1 MSRSIAALF
10 ERLSQGVYVVG
21 VAHGEARNA
30 FTAAWVMQ
38 ASYDPLLLALSVNPE
53 NSSYAL
59 LKERRAFSVN
69 VLKKGQLD
77 LAAHFGR
84 SDGSDKLVSTQWTTG
99 RFGLPL
105 LCEALA
111 WFECRVVSEHPAGD
125 HRLVLGRVVDGK
137 LLDSEAEAM
146 SYRETGTMDGA
157 IALFPDD
164 FGDT

>member
-1 MSRSIAALF
+1 VSRSIAALF

-38 ASYDPLLLALSVNPE
+38 ASYDPLLMALSVNPE

-105 LCEALA
+105 LCEAL
-111 WFECRVVSEHPAGD
+111 V
-125 HRLVLGRVVDGK
+125 
-137 LLDSEAEAM
+137 
-146 SYRETGTMDGA
+146 
-157 IALFPDD
+157 
-164 FGDT
+164 